1 MVRIITGKYKG
12 RSLKLFKGTDDIRP
26 TSDRVKEALF
36 NILSSRI
43 NFENLLVLDLF
54 AGTGALGFEALSRG
68 AQRVIFVD
76 NYRKALKLINE
87 NAQILG
93 CKDKI
98 VTVYDDVLNF
108 LKYADEKFD
117 LIFADPPYM
126 YPHIDDLVH
135 KIWERRLLSEI
146 GFFSLEHD
154 SGIAFTDETVPF
166 EVEIRREF
174 GRTAITVFKYK
185 TSGSEPL

>member
-12 RSLKLFKGTDDIRP
+12 RTLKIPKNEDIRP
-26 TSDRVKEALF
+26 TSDRVKETLF
-36 NILSSRI
+36 NILSNRI
-43 NFENLLVLDLF
+43 NFEDLLVLDLF

-68 AQRVIFVD
+68 AEKVFFVD
-76 NYRKALKLINE
+76 NYPKALKMIKD

-93 CKDKI
+93 CSDKI
-98 VTVYDDVLNF
+98 ITVNDDALNF
-108 LKYADEKFD
+108 IDYADEKFD

-126 YPHIDDLVH
+126 YPHIDELVH

-154 SGIAFTDETVPF
+154 ARIVFLPETTEF
-166 EVEIRREF
+166 EIVTRREF
-174 GRTAITVFKYK
+174 GKTAITIFKYRE
-185 TSGSEPL
+185 GERL

>member
-12 RSLKLFKGTDDIRP
+12 RLLKLAKGNDIRP

-36 NILSSRI
+36 NVLASRI

-68 AQRVIFVD
+68 AEKVIFVD
-76 NYRKALKLINE
+76 NHRGALRMIKE
-87 NAQILG
+87 NAQMLG
-93 CKDKI
+93 CSEK
-98 VTVYDDVLNF
+98 VFVVNDDALNF
-108 LKYADEKFD
+108 IEYTNEKFD

-126 YPHIDDLVH
+126 YPHIDKLVH
-135 KIWERRLLSEI
+135 KIWEKKLLSEI

-154 SGIAFTDETVPF
+154 SGIVFTSETTPF
-166 EVEIRREF
+166 EVETRRAF
-174 GRTAITVFKYK
+174 GKTAFTIFKYK
-185 TSGSEPL
+185 E